1 MLRVPN
7 IRNYLFL
14 FSIVLISGGACAQP
28 AATGSGQ
35 SYPARNIRVIIP
47 GAAGDTCD
55 LMLRLIG
62 FKFAEK
68 TGYSFIVDNRVG
80 ASGQLGLQLIAQAPA
95 DGYTIGC
102 GQGGNMVII
111 PLAYKKVAYDPVKDF
126 APITLMASNFLALAV
141 HPNVPFKTTRELI
154 AYAKAH
160 PGKLAFGTNGEG
172 AFLHFATELF
182 RKEAGF
188 TYFHVPFKTASL
200 IVTDLIGGRIDA
212 VMSAFITVQPHA
224 VSKRLRILGVARETR
239 APNYPDFPTLA
250 ETVPGFV
257 SGGWFG
263 AIAPAGM
270 PKDMIALLNREMN
283 AAMKMPDIRDKAA
296 LVGLELHTES
306 PEFFAETLRS
316 DFAKWGK
323 LAREIG
329 FKPQ

>member
-1 MLRVPN
+1 MIRVTR
-7 IRNYLFL
+7 IHNYLFL
-14 FSIVLISGGACAQP
+14 LSFYLFFGGAYAQL
-28 AATGSGQ
+28 
-35 SYPARNIRVIIP
+35 YPAKSIRVIIP

-55 LMLRLIG
+55 MMLRMIG

-68 TGYSFIVDNRVG
+68 TGQSFVMDNRVG

-111 PLAYKKVAYDPVKDF
+111 PLAHKKVAYDSHKDF
-126 APITLMASNFLALAV
+126 APIAMMASNFLALAV
-141 HPNVPFKTTRELI
+141 HPNTPFKTPRDLI
-154 AYAKAH
+154 NYGKAN
-160 PGKLAFGTNGEG
+160 PGKLTFGTNGEG

-188 TYFHVPFKTASL
+188 TYHHVPFKTSSI

-212 VMSAFITVQPHA
+212 VMAAFITVQPHA

-239 APNYPDFPTLA
+239 APNYPDFPTIA
-250 ETVPGFV
+250 ETVPGFK

-270 PKDMIALLNREMN
+270 AKEQIALLNREMN
-283 AAMKMPDIRDKAA
+283 AAMKSPDIRDKAT

-306 PEFFAETLRS
+306 PEFFTQMLRN
-316 DFAKWGK
+316 DFEKWGK
-323 LAREIG
+323 LARDIG

>member
-1 MLRVPN
+1 MATRIFHKL
-7 IRNYLFL
+7 LFL
-14 FSIVLISGGACAQP
+14 LIIFCFLGRAHAQP
-28 AATGSGQ
+28 ANVA
-35 SYPARNIRVIIP
+35 YPAKSLRVIIP

-55 LMLRLIG
+55 MMLRMIG
-62 FKFAEK
+62 FKFQEK
-68 TGYSFIVDNRVG
+68 TGMSLVMDNRVG
-80 ASGQLGLQLIAQAPA
+80 ASGQIGLQLIAQAPA

-111 PLAYKKVAYDPVKDF
+111 PLAYKKVAYDSHKDF
-126 APITLMASNFLALAV
+126 APIAMMASNFLALAV
-141 HPNVPFKTTRELI
+141 HPNTPFKTARDLI
-154 AYAKAH
+154 NYGKAN
-160 PGKLAFGTNGEG
+160 PNKLTFGTNGEG

-182 RKEAGF
+182 RKDAGF
-188 TYFHVPFKTASL
+188 TYHHVPFKSAGL

-250 ETVPGFV
+250 ETVPGFK

-270 PKDMIALLNREMN
+270 AKEHIAFLNREMN
-283 AAMKMPDIRDKAA
+283 AAMKSPDIRDKAT

-306 PEFFAETLRS
+306 PEFFTQMLRN
-316 DFAKWGK
+316 DFEKWGK
-323 LAREIG
+323 LARDIG